1 METGNFSFEIP
12 VSYLF
17 IFNGVQSLLVIRE
30 LSQVLIKYLNIEVII
45 EKFVQK
51 PIFCDKL
58 ILSRLSV
65 FKMEGI

>member
-45 EKFVQK
+45 EKCVQGY
-51 PIFCDKL
+51 FL
-58 ILSRLSV
+58 
-65 FKMEGI
+65 

>member
-1 METGNFSFEIP
+1 M
-12 VSYLF
+12 
-17 IFNGVQSLLVIRE
+17 RE
-30 LSQVLIKYLNIEVII
+30 FLQVLIKYLNIEVII

>member
-45 EKFVQK
+45 EKCVQK
-51 PIFCDKL
+51 AIFCDKL
-58 ILSRLSV
+58 I
-65 FKMEGI
+65 